1 MPEKKKKY
9 LTRDQRDNRTA
20 WIMLAP
26 ALLFLAVMIAY
37 PLGKVIHDAFSQVNL
52 IKPNVSGFAGLD
64 NFKTILNDEHFWNDA
79 KNTVI
84 WTVCSVAGE
93 YIVGMLAAVLLNQK
107 FKGRAIFRTCV
118 FIPWLVP
125 IIVAG
130 MTWDWMLN
138 TDFGIVNYLL
148 THLHIVQAPINFLGD
163 ARFAMATVIF
173 VNIWRSFPYYT
184 ISFLAAMQSIPGDL
198 SEAAAIDGAGMF
210 TRFFRITLPLISP
223 MIVYLVITG
232 FVGIAGH
239 RIHPCH
245 LDRDQLRLYLGHD
258 RGRPELRY
266 RNAADH
272 DLSLFDE
279 KVQCRRSVRAVYHDV
294 YGHDD
299 PVRIL
304 LPQTRKNQQPGRL
317 RKGRKKWAV
326 KKQGRLFPPLPT
338 F

>member
-148 THLHIVQAPINFLGD
+148 THLHIVQAPIN
-163 ARFAMATVIF
+163 
-173 VNIWRSFPYYT
+173 T

-210 TRFFRITLPLISP
+210 TRFFRITLPQLKS
-223 MIVYLVITG
+223 VSLVIVFIHVIWTAINFDFIWVMTEG
-232 FVGIAGH
+232 GPNYATETLPIMIYRYSMKKFNVGAASALSTMMFTVMTILFVFYYRKREKINSQAG
-239 RIHPCH
+239 
-245 LDRDQLRLYLGHD
+245 
-258 RGRPELRY
+258 
-266 RNAADH
+266 
-272 DLSLFDE
+272 
-279 KVQCRRSVRAVYHDV
+279 
-294 YGHDD
+294 
-299 PVRIL
+299 
-304 LPQTRKNQQPGRL
+304 
-317 RKGRKKWAV
+317 
-326 KKQGRLFPPLPT
+326 
-338 F
+338 

>member
-107 FKGRAIFRTCV
+107 FKGCAIFRTCV

-210 TRFFRITLPLISP
+210 TRFFRITLPQLKS
-223 MIVYLVITG
+223 VSLVIVFIHVIWTAINFDFIWVMTEG
-232 FVGIAGH
+232 GPNYATETLPIMIYRYSMKKFNVGAASALSTMMFTVMTILFVFYYRKREKINSQAG
-239 RIHPCH
+239 
-245 LDRDQLRLYLGHD
+245 
-258 RGRPELRY
+258 
-266 RNAADH
+266 
-272 DLSLFDE
+272 
-279 KVQCRRSVRAVYHDV
+279 
-294 YGHDD
+294 
-299 PVRIL
+299 
-304 LPQTRKNQQPGRL
+304 
-317 RKGRKKWAV
+317 
-326 KKQGRLFPPLPT
+326 
-338 F
+338 